1 MLGGK
6 LTIGTCL
13 NTGGKTMSSNII
25 GGQFSQVSQE
35 KKKMAAFPNAGN
47 PGWTGN
53 TVLLK
58 KLDKQLAETVR
69 ATVKLEPKSGTVS
82 CDDKDLLEQWNT
94 EGIFGRQQN
103 GRVYPK
109 DGQKFLDELPFVYKS
124 AYFWA
129 EPEKT
134 S

>member
-35 KKKMAAFPNAGN
+35 RKKMAAFPNTGN

-58 KLDKQLAETVR
+58 KLDKR
-69 ATVKLEPKSGTVS
+69 
-82 CDDKDLLEQWNT
+82 
-94 EGIFGRQQN
+94 
-103 GRVYPK
+103 Y
-109 DGQKFLDELPFVYKS
+109 
-124 AYFWA
+124 
-129 EPEKT
+129 
-134 S
+134 